1 MSHKKDLPTDNEYLR
16 RIPCG
21 QKNKNIHMKKI
32 NKLFI
37 PLLLLVAVAG
47 CKKSFLDRPSQS
59 QIASNNFYQTT
70 KEIRLATASLY
81 GGPSAI
87 QWHHSGVLQFGDVMS
102 GNGTTGQ

>member
-1 MSHKKDLPTDNEYLR
+1 
-16 RIPCG
+16 
-21 QKNKNIHMKKI
+21 MKSI

-47 CKKSFLDRPSQS
+47 CKKSFLDRPSKS
-59 QIASNNFYQTT
+59 QISSNNFYQTT

-81 GGPSAI
+81 GGPSAF

>member
-1 MSHKKDLPTDNEYLR
+1 
-16 RIPCG
+16 
-21 QKNKNIHMKKI
+21 MKSI

-47 CKKSFLDRPSQS
+47 CKKSFLDRPSLS

-81 GGPSAI
+81 GGAPWW
-87 QWHHSGVLQFGDVMS
+87 QWHSSGFFQFGDVMS
-102 GNGTTGQ
+102 GNGTTGF

>member
-1 MSHKKDLPTDNEYLR
+1 
-16 RIPCG
+16 
-21 QKNKNIHMKKI
+21 MKSI

-81 GGPSAI
+81 GGPSVW
-87 QWHHSGVLQFGDVMS
+87 QWHHKVFYNLAMF
-102 GNGTTGQ
+102 

>member
-1 MSHKKDLPTDNEYLR
+1 
-16 RIPCG
+16 
-21 QKNKNIHMKKI
+21 MKSI

-59 QIASNNFYQTT
+59 QIASNNFYQST

-81 GGPSAI
+81 GGPSAW
-87 QWHHSGVLQFGDVMS
+87 QWHHQWHFTIWRCFKWKWNYWSIPGY
-102 GNGTTGQ
+102 